1 MPLMLPVQPP
11 AEQEVNLISAK
22 NALVPAFG
30 DGEQEL
36 LRKGTRY
43 EIQFDMG
50 EMDYV
55 DALDWTDLTTEGET
69 VVMAV
74 YQPGLVTGTPGA
86 PRVHCSSQSGRQL
99 TIRGLANGYYLH
111 KGQFLS
117 VVTEGRRYLYRLR
130 SSVTAPN
137 GTVIALLQ
145 TMLRAIH
152 VDGDLVE
159 IAQPMIEGWA
169 RDVSGLRIIANHN
182 VTVSF
187 TVRER

>member
-1 MPLMLPVQPP
+1 MSMMLPITPP
-11 AEQEVNLISAK
+11 AEQEVNLVSAK
-22 NALVPAFG
+22 NTLIPAFG

-55 DALDWTDLTTEGET
+55 DALDWTDLTTEGDT

-74 YQPGLVTGTPGA
+74 YQPGLVTGSPGA
-86 PRVHCSSQSGRQL
+86 PRVNGGGQSGR
-99 TIRGLANGYYLH
+99 GLAIDGLVNGYTVR

-117 VVTEGRRYLYRLR
+117 VITQGRRFLYRAR
-130 SSVTAPN
+130 T
-137 GTVIALLQ
+137 TVVANAGAVLVPLQ
-145 TMLRAIH
+145 TMLRFPP
-152 VDGDLVE
+152 GDNDVVE
-159 IAQPMIEGWA
+159 LEQPMIEGWA

>member
-1 MPLMLPVQPP
+1 MPMILPDQPP

-43 EIQFDMG
+43 EIQFAMG

-55 DALDWTDLTTEGET
+55 DALDWTDLTTEGDT
-69 VVMAV
+69 IVMAV
-74 YQPGLVTGTPGA
+74 YQPGLVVGTPGS
-86 PRVHCSSQSGRQL
+86 PRVGRSGQSGRNL
-99 TIRGLANGYYLH
+99 EIRGLSSGYYFR

-117 VVTEGRRYLYRLR
+117 VVTGGHRFLYRAR
-130 SSVTAPN
+130 SAAVAAN
-137 GTVIALLQ
+137 GLLTLPLQ
-145 TMLRAIH
+145 TMLRAPH
-152 VDGDLVE
+152 VDGDVVE

-169 RDVSGLRIIANHN
+169 REVSGLRIIANHN
-182 VTVSF
+182 VDVSF
-187 TVRER
+187 KVREC

>member
-1 MPLMLPVQPP
+1 MPMILPDQPP
-11 AEQEVNLISAK
+11 AEQEVNLVSAK
-22 NALVPAFG
+22 NTLIPAFG

-55 DALDWTDLTTEGET
+55 DALDWTDLTTEGDT

-86 PRVHCSSQSGRQL
+86 PRVHGSSQSGRQL

-117 VVTEGRRYLYRLR
+117 VVTGGCRYLYRLR
-130 SSVTAPN
+130 SSATATN

-169 RDVSGLRIIANHN
+169 RDVSGQRIIANHN

>member
-1 MPLMLPVQPP
+1 MPLLLPVAAP
-11 AEQEVNLISAK
+11 AEQEINLISAD
-22 NALVPAFG
+22 NTLVPAFG

-55 DALDWTDLTTEGET
+55 EALDWTDLTTKGDT

-74 YQPGLVTGTPGA
+74 YQPGLVVGAPGA
-86 PRVHCSSQSGRQL
+86 PRVNGPGQSGRGL
-99 TIRGLANGYYLH
+99 TIDGLSDGYVVR

-117 VVTEGRRYLYRLR
+117 VVTQGRRFLYRAR
-130 SSVTAPN
+130 ATVTAAG
-137 GTVIALLQ
+137 GTAVVPLQ
-145 TMLRAIH
+145 TLLRFPP
-152 VDGDLVE
+152 GDNDVVE
-159 IAQPMIEGWA
+159 LEQPMIEGWA

-182 VTVSF
+182 VQVSF